1 MADFFSSLYIHVP
14 FCIEKCKYC
23 NFYSVKWAEEYE
35 EIYIKAL
42 LKEIELTSSIPHLV
56 ETIYIGGGTP
66 SCLSYK
72 GLKKIL
78 ESIRKRYF
86 IKDNIEF
93 SIELNPATVDMRK
106 LEMFKSYGIN
116 RLSIGVQSYND
127 LELKLLGRIHN
138 SKSVVSILKK
148 VEKKGFENISIDL
161 IYGIPF
167 QTQNT
172 WKNSLKFI
180 KSFDIKHV
188 SLYELTLEENTKLF
202 NEILSGRYTLPNE
215 EDILSMY
222 IFANQFLSD
231 NSFEKYEI
239 SNFAI
244 KEYKCRHNINYW
256 RRKPYLGLGPS
267 AHSFI
272 NNRRF
277 HNPAELLKYSKTLI
291 NNKLSWI
298 EDYFVHGKEKLKEKI
313 FLSLRTSEGMII
325 KRRCLNEIFR
335 NFEKEKLVRISKH
348 RVSLTDKGMVLSN
361 ELFVQVLLH
370 IENCPFCKRG

>member
-23 NFYSVKWAEEYE
+23 NFYSVKRAEEYE

-42 LKEIELTSSIPHLV
+42 LKEIELTSSIPHLL

-93 SIELNPATVDMRK
+93 SIELNPASVDMRK

-127 LELKLLGRIHN
+127 LELNLLGRIHN
-138 SKSVVSILKK
+138 SKSIVSILKK

-172 WKNSLKFI
+172 WKNSLKII

-222 IFANQFLSD
+222 IFANQFLRD
-231 NSFEKYEI
+231 NLFEKYEI

-277 HNPAELLKYSKTLI
+277 HNPAELLKYSNRLI
-291 NNKLSWI
+291 DSKLFWI
-298 EDYFVHGKEKLKEKI
+298 EDYFVKGKEKLKEKI
-313 FLSLRTSEGMII
+313 FLGLRTSEGIVV
-325 KRRCLNEIFR
+325 RRKCLNEIFKS
-335 NFEKEKLVRISKH
+335 FEEAELVKISKN
-348 RVSLTDKGMVLSN
+348 RVSLTDKGMILSN

-370 IENCPFCKRG
+370 IENCPFCRRG